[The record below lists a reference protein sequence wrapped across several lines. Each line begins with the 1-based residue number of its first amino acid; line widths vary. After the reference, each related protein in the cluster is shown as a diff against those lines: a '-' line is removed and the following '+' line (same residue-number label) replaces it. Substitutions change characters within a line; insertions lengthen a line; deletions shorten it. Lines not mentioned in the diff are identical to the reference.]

1 MVDQTTKRIDFFVVG
16 AARSGTTSLYQYLS
30 QHPQVYLPPVKE
42 LNYFSRVTSDQYQ
55 DYEEPLPNKTY
66 HTKIIQSAESYDR
79 LFEGASEGL
88 LKGDV
93 SPSYLW
99 HHQTAKRIAEHNP
112 NAKILVTLRHPVKRA
127 FSHYLMAKSVGYDHS
142 TSFEKAIEAPIKP
155 HWGGGNAYLEWSAY
169 AGPLQ
174 AYYDAFPA
182 HQIKVLFF
190 EHWIKNQESTMNQVA
205 SFLDLSP
212 FDGFDLADQHNLTMS
227 YKHQKTL
234 NFFRVKWARTVLHGL
249 FSEPLRN
256 SAKAI
261 LFGGK
266 PTEETLPLMLQQKM
280 ESKFEAEARLIE
292 QLTGRSLRDLW
303 GF

>member
-42 LNYFSRVTSDQYQ
+42 LNYFSQVTSDQYQ

-142 TSFEKAIEAPIKP
+142 TSFEKAIEKLPP
-155 HWGGGNAYLEWSAY
+155 G
-169 AGPLQ
+169 
-174 AYYDAFPA
+174 
-182 HQIKVLFF
+182 KVG
-190 EHWIKNQESTMNQVA
+190 E
-205 SFLDLSP
+205 
-212 FDGFDLADQHNLTMS
+212 
-227 YKHQKTL
+227 
-234 NFFRVKWARTVLHGL
+234 
-249 FSEPLRN
+249 LRN
-256 SAKAI
+256 WLEDYELAQEAI
-261 LFGGK
+261 ASSSQVGRLLDEEDGG
-266 PTEETLPLMLQQKM
+266 
-280 ESKFEAEARLIE
+280 ES
-292 QLTGRSLRDLW
+292 QLLDE
-303 GF
+303 